1 MWNDGFMWN
10 DSFMWSDGL
19 TESMSVNVWVEQQ

>member
-10 DSFMWSDGL
+10 DSFMWSDAL
-19 TESMSVNVWVEQQ
+19 TESMSVNTWVDQQ